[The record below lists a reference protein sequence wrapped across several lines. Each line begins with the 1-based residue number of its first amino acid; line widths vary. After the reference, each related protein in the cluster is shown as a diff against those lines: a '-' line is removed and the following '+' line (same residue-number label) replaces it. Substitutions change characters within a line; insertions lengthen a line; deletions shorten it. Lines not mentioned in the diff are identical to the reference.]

1 MSMNEYE
8 QYFTTSLHQKLKT
21 KIIGKIY
28 VEVNW
33 HDEIYVK
40 VINMDDV
47 KYEHRITNFSE
58 RFLNGWSTDY
68 AAYEIVNDYKR
79 FIFEEMEK
87 KYFYND

>member
-8 QYFTTSLHQKLKT
+8 QNFTTILHQKLKT
-21 KIIGKIY
+21 KIKGKIY
-28 VEVNW
+28 TEVNW

-40 VINMDDV
+40 VINMDDI

-68 AAYEIVNDYKR
+68 AAYEIVKDYKR

-87 KYFYND
+87 KYFYNE

>member
-8 QYFTTSLHQKLKT
+8 HYFSMNLQQKLKT
-21 KIIGKIY
+21 KIKGTIF

-33 HDEIYVK
+33 HDEIYVRI
-40 VINMDDV
+40 VNMDNI
-47 KYEHRITNFSE
+47 KYEHRISNFSE

-68 AAYEIVNDYKR
+68 AAYEIVKEYRN
-79 FIFEEMEK
+79 FIIEELEK